1 MSDSGDPQT
10 FAEDTVLLDL
20 WLTGN
25 MIWASNAQ
33 ELYEPVCVYVYAR
46 ERENERARE
55 RKGEGEVVLE
65 HLSSKEDQ
73 LEPSPSKGLS
83 ISLTW

>member
-46 ERENERARE
+46 EREWESE
-55 RKGEGEVVLE
+55 RK
-65 HLSSKEDQ
+65 
-73 LEPSPSKGLS
+73 KGRGRGGIRASFLQGGPVGTKS
-83 ISLTW
+83 